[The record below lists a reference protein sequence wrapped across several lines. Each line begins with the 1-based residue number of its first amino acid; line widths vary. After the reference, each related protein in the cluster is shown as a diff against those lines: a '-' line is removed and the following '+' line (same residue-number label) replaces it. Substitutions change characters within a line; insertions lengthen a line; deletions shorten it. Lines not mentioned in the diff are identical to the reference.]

1 MRSLFLV
8 FLLGAAPAFG
18 LSCKAPNFGESFNR
32 VAAVEEVYSVG
43 YGQLR
48 PLGEVPPYVDGQ
60 PREVKM
66 RFVGKMLGRLGFG
79 ETGTVDVTVA
89 TECAGSFCGPIPTT
103 QTPML
108 AFLEH
113 KSGGLAL
120 RSGACEPDF
129 HLNPSLGQ
137 ISAVRACMREGTCG
151 DDEIDAFIGRR
162 D

>member
-1 MRSLFLV
+1 MRSLV
-8 FLLGAAPAFG
+8 FLAVMMASPAFG
-18 LSCKAPNFGESFNR
+18 LSCKAPNFGEQFNY
-32 VAAVEEVYSVG
+32 VAGVEEVYSVG

-60 PREVKM
+60 PRDVKM

-79 ETGTVDVTVA
+79 ETGTVDVTVK

-113 KSGGLAL
+113 QSDGLTL
-120 RSGACEPDF
+120 RSAACTPDF
-129 HLNPSLGQ
+129 LLNPSLGQ
-137 ISAVRACMREGTCG
+137 ISAVRACMTSGTCG
-151 DDEIDAFIGRR
+151 ADEIDAFIGRR